1 MRNSTLLTW
10 GMIAGPL
17 FIIVSLILAFTREGF
32 DLVRHPASLL
42 ALGHLGWIQIANFV
56 VSGALFIALAIGLRR
71 VLTSG
76 VGSRWLPILFGLV
89 GVAMI
94 IGGVFVP
101 DPALGFPPGAPA
113 GVPNEMSWHSMV
125 HGFAPILGFL
135 ALIAAFLILARRFRS
150 EGRHLWMWASIVVG
164 VATLVLTS
172 LPNMTADWKTGRFN
186 FLPLWAGVALG
197 YCYASLIIAMIKK
210 ELGRSQAILPF
221 LPRPCNAGL

>member
-1 MRNSTLLTW
+1 MRNSTLLTS

-135 ALIAAFLILARRFRS
+135 ALIAAL
-150 EGRHLWMWASIVVG
+150 MWASIVVG
-164 VATLVLTS
+164 VATLVLTW
-172 LPNMTADWKTGRFN
+172 LPNLTADWKTGRFN

-197 YCYASLIIAMIKK
+197 YCYASLVIAMLRKN
-210 ELGRSQAILPF
+210 LDSRRQFVPF
-221 LPRPCNAGL
+221 LPRRCNAGL